1 MYLSLIRLRRD
12 VSPKD
17 ISALGRINGYGLHK
31 MVWDIFS
38 DGPDRKRDFI
48 YRFEKIDG
56 LPTYYTVSEREP
68 DDSKGL
74 WDISTKS
81 YAPKLMQGDRLAF
94 KLRANPVQ
102 LAKMERTAEE
112 LEAWHKCRAER
123 GLKASKSIE
132 RGWTEKVIR
141 HDVVME
147 AKTRI
152 DFKNLPEDQRPHVA
166 TLIQEAGFSWLKD
179 KENVFG
185 FYVEDDRND
194 PHVRADGYCQHKLFK
209 GKGNKPITFSTL
221 DFNGILTVTNPDVFV
236 EKCLFEGI
244 GPAKGFGCGLM
255 LVRRV

>member
-1 MYLSLIRLRRD
+1 MYFSRIRL
-12 VSPKD
+12 SEN
-17 ISALGRINGYGLHK
+17 ISHRELAAIVNASGYKIHK
-31 MVWDIFS
+31 HIWTLFT
-38 DGPDRKRDFI
+38 DGPDRKRDFL
-48 YRFEKIDG
+48 YRHETVNG
-56 LPTYYTVSEREP
+56 RPTFFTVSEREP
-68 DDSKGL
+68 KDPAGL
-74 WDISTKS
+74 WDMCIKP

-102 LAKMERTAEE
+102 LAKLERTAEE
-112 LEAWHKCRAER
+112 LEAWHKSRAER
-123 GLKASKSIE
+123 GLKPSKSIE

-152 DFKNLPEDQRPHVA
+152 DFKNLPDDQRPHVA

-209 GKGNKPITFSTL
+209 GKGNKPITFGTL